1 MENNY
6 LILKNILSL
15 LDVPFNSG
23 YLKDKV
29 ASHPDQ
35 ESLLSISDTLNHYK
49 VDSLGLHLTIEKL
62 EQIPLPC
69 IIQLQGNG
77 HPFFSILIKTKI
89 ETVAYLDEN
98 RKIKSTSKENFAKF
112 WTGVTLLL
120 EKSDKSGEPGYKE
133 RQREVLVFR
142 SLLIFLGLISLIG
155 LIAFYQPIF
164 ANPIQAVTILS
175 LILLKVIGLVIS
187 SVLLWSEVDKD
198 NKAIQDFCTGVKNTD
213 CNSVTSSF
221 SLPGG
226 ISLSIIVFAY
236 FFSGILLLLLSS
248 FSGSVLQLL
257 GYLSLAGIFIIPIS
271 IYYQWAKI
279 KKWCVLCL
287 WISAVLVLEVLV
299 SQLLL
304 VNLGSI
310 GFQEVALFSLLFT
323 GSVLTW
329 LILKPYLLAKNEL
342 QQQKSKLARFM
353 SNREVFDYL
362 LSGSRKLTHSPE
374 GLGILMKGQSPKLHI
389 LKVCNPYCGPCA
401 RTHPVLEELYETGN
415 IDLQIIFVP
424 GGGDEL
430 KLKTVRH
437 IMAIAAKDNPEV
449 TKKALDDWYLA
460 EKKDYAA
467 FAAKYPMNG
476 ELKAQEA
483 NIQSMLSWSEVE
495 NITYTPTIFINGHEL
510 PKAYALEDLKY
521 VLE

>member
-1 MENNY
+1 MENSY
-6 LILKNILSL
+6 LILKRILQL
-15 LDVPFNSG
+15 LDVPFSKG
-23 YLKDKV
+23 YLKDKLD
-29 ASHPDQ
+29 SYPEP
-35 ESLLSISDTLNHYK
+35 ESLLSISDTLAKYK
-49 VDSLGLHLTIEKL
+49 IDSLAVQITEEKL
-62 EQIPLPC
+62 DQIPLPC
-69 IIQLQGNG
+69 IVQLQGDSYPYFSCIFGISEESVECLDIEGRKKVLSRNG
-77 HPFFSILIKTKI
+77 F
-89 ETVAYLDEN
+89 V
-98 RKIKSTSKENFAKF
+98 SK

-120 EKSDKSGEPGYKE
+120 EKSEKAAEPGYWIRRKE
-133 RQREVLVFR
+133 SLIFRALLILFGVVGVVWLIGIFSGLSGDLSYSSGALAILVLKSAGLVF
-142 SLLIFLGLISLIG
+142 
-155 LIAFYQPIF
+155 
-164 ANPIQAVTILS
+164 
-175 LILLKVIGLVIS
+175 S
-187 SVLLWSEVDKD
+187 SILLWSEVDKD
-198 NKAIQDFCTGVKNTD
+198 NTAIKEFCAGGKNID
-213 CNSVTSSF
+213 CNTVINSF
-221 SLPGG
+221 SLAGG
-226 ISLSIIVFAY
+226 ISLSSIAFAY
-236 FFSGILLLLLSS
+236 FLSSSLLLLLTS
-248 FSGSVLQLL
+248 FSSTGLQFLA
-257 GYLSLAGIFIIPIS
+257 YLSLAAIAIVPVS

-310 GFQEVALFSLLFT
+310 GFQEVALFSVLFT

-329 LILKPYLLAKNEL
+329 LISKPYLLAKNEL

-362 LSGSRKLTHSPE
+362 LSGSRKLTHSPK

-437 IMAIAAKDNPEV
+437 MMAIAAKDNPEM
-449 TKKALDDWYLA
+449 TRKALDDWYLA

-476 ELKAQEA
+476 ELKAQES
-483 NIQSMLSWSEVE
+483 NIQSMLSWSEAE
-495 NITYTPTIFINGHEL
+495 NIIYTPTIFINGHEL
-510 PKAYALEDLKY
+510 PKAYAVEDLKY
-521 VLE
+521 ILK